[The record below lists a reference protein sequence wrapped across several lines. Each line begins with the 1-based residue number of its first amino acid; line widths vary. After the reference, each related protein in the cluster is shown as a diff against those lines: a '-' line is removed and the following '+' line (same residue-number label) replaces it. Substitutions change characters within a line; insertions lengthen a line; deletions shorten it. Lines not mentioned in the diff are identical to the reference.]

1 MKMKEI
7 TKDAKLYLVYRGS
20 GIFEKKDE
28 WCTYQAKI
36 DRLNKSSIW
45 GQRNLPDGSSSISTR
60 FPLKGNLP
68 AIYCNWSGITYLT
81 EDPNFADKYQAEVK
95 RQNKIKADFNKMAG
109 LLSLEEK
116 EFLVKHTKFTGS
128 HTRLTLTGDNAR
140 KTYDMNGFS
149 GLDSCNLYD
158 TLKVDFK

>member
-7 TKDAKLYLVYRGS
+7 TKDTKLYLVYRGS
-20 GIFEKKDE
+20 KMFGREDK
-28 WCTYQAKI
+28 WYSYPAKI
-36 DRLNKSSIW
+36 DRLNKSSIYV
-45 GQRNLPDGSSSISTR
+45 QRDLPDGSLSASIR
-60 FPLKGNLP
+60 FPLKGKLP
-68 AIYCNWSGITYLT
+68 AIDADWSGITYLT

>member
-7 TKDAKLYLVYRGS
+7 TTDTKLYLVYRGS
-20 GIFEKKDE
+20 KMFNKQDI
-28 WCTYQAKI
+28 WHSYPAKI

-45 GQRNLPDGSSSISTR
+45 VQRNLPDGSSSISTR

-68 AIYCNWSGITYLT
+68 AIDADWSGITYLT
-81 EDPNFADKYQAEVK
+81 EEPNFADKYRAETK
-95 RQNKIKADFNKMAG
+95 RQNKIKADFNKMVG

-140 KTYDMNGFS
+140 KTYSMNGFS